1 MLTPNSA
8 IQERVNRIELIS
20 ERMNARIASLLGVI
34 LPGCW
39 AFGFWNAVKT
49 NNVRCLSHQVAP
61 TDDIITGWPTEE
73 ETEESRSQRNLRF
86 GAVGR
91 LYASEAS
98 NSDVDSNELDPHL
111 QIIEKL
117 NRSTVAVVG
126 LGGVGS
132 WAAEALCRSGVG
144 NLILIDL
151 DDICISNTN
160 RQLHATST
168 SIGMMKIDEMRRR
181 LIHINPQCSVTNIH
195 DFVTETNVHDI
206 LDSIL
211 PDVNVILDAIDGRK
225 AKTALIAACVEKK
238 IPIVTCGGA
247 AGKRDPTK
255 IFASDL
261 ARVNGDDLLA
271 AVRRNLRRDYGFSEG
286 KKFREL
292 KGKLPKKWK
301 IPAVYSTEETKDLT
315 NVEDKVG
322 AFRRCDGA
330 LGTACF
336 VTGTFGFVAAGQV
349 VDMIAMNRFARPSK
363 S

>member
-1 MLTPNSA
+1 MST
-8 IQERVNRIELIS
+8 
-20 ERMNARIASLLGVI
+20 RIASLIGVL
-34 LPGCW
+34 LPGCL
-39 AFGFWNAVKT
+39 AFGILTAQKRS
-49 NNVRCLSHQVAP
+49 NVQFRRHKVAP
-61 TDDIITGWPTEE
+61 TDDLITGWSTGEE
-73 ETEESRSQRNLRF
+73 SEESRSQRNLRF

-91 LYASEAS
+91 LYANQAPS
-98 NSDVDSNELDPHL
+98 NIDVDSKVLDPHL
-111 QIIEKL
+111 QIIENL

-195 DFVTETNVHDI
+195 EFVTETNVHDI

-211 PDVNVILDAIDGRK
+211 PDVNVVLDAIDSRK

-271 AVRRNLRRDYGFSEG
+271 AVRRNLRKSYGFSEG

-301 IPAVYSTEETKDLT
+301 IPAVYSTEETNEISD
-315 NVEDKVG
+315 VEDKLG
-322 AFRRCDGA
+322 ALRRCDGA

-336 VTGTFGFVAAGQV
+336 VTGAFGFVAAGQV
-349 VDMIAMNRFARPSK
+349 VDMIAMNKFLRPSK

>member
-1 MLTPNSA
+1 MKSRKLRA
-8 IQERVNRIELIS
+8 IIIIVNAGIGPGVFAFCSSPTCKTSGNIRFQ
-20 ERMNARIASLLGVI
+20 SL
-34 LPGCW
+34 
-39 AFGFWNAVKT
+39 N
-49 NNVRCLSHQVAP
+49 VAP
-61 TDDIITGWPTEE
+61 TDEFLTEMLSQEDDE
-73 ETEESRSQRNLRF
+73 ERSQRNLRF
-86 GAVGR
+86 GGVGR
-91 LYASEAS
+91 LYANNAPEVRQP
-98 NSDVDSNELDPHL
+98 DTDSSHLDPTV
-111 QIIEKL
+111 QVIERL
-117 NRSTVAVVG
+117 HQSTVAIIG

-168 SIGMMKIDEMRRR
+168 SIGQMKIDEMRRR
-181 LIHINPQCSVTNIH
+181 LIQINPQCSVTNIH

-211 PDVNVILDAIDGRK
+211 PDVDVILDAIDSRK
-225 AKTALIAACVEKK
+225 AKAALIAACVEKK

-247 AGKRDPTK
+247 AGKKDPSQ
-255 IFASDL
+255 ILLNDL
-261 ARVNGDDLLA
+261 ARANGDDLLT
-271 AVRRNLRRDYGFSEG
+271 AVRRNLRKSYGFSEG
-286 KKFREL
+286 KKFQEL

-301 IPAVYSTEETKDLT
+301 IPAVYSTEETKELPNGD
-315 NVEDKVG
+315 EKVG
-322 AFRRCDGA
+322 ALRRCDGA

-349 VDMIAMNRFARPSK
+349 VDMIALGKLVRPRK

>member
-1 MLTPNSA
+1 MASRKLFAILT
-8 IQERVNRIELIS
+8 V
-20 ERMNARIASLLGVI
+20 V
-34 LPGCW
+34 
-39 AFGFWNAVKT
+39 NAVIIPHVFAFCSSPTTKT
-49 NNVRCLSHQVAP
+49 SGKTQLQSLNVAP
-61 TDDIITGWPTEE
+61 SDEYLSDLLSQEDDEA
-73 ETEESRSQRNLRF
+73 RSQRNLRF
-86 GAVGR
+86 GGVGR
-91 LYASEAS
+91 LYATEERQPDTDPSH
-98 NSDVDSNELDPHL
+98 LDPYV
-111 QIIEKL
+111 QVIERL
-117 NRSTVAVVG
+117 HQSTVAIIG

-168 SIGMMKIDEMRRR
+168 SIGQMKIDEMRRR
-181 LIHINPQCSVTNIH
+181 LLQINPQCSVTNIH
-195 DFVTETNVHDI
+195 DFVTETNVYDI

-211 PDVNVILDAIDGRK
+211 PDIDVILDAIDSRK

-247 AGKRDPTK
+247 AGKKDPSQ
-255 IFASDL
+255 IILNDL
-261 ARVNGDDLLA
+261 ARANGDDLLT
-271 AVRRNLRRDYGFSEG
+271 AVRRNLRKSYGFSEG
-286 KKFREL
+286 KKFQEL

-301 IPAVYSTEETKDLT
+301 IPAVYSTEGTKDLPDGD
-315 NVEDKVG
+315 DKVG
-322 AFRRCDGA
+322 ALRRCDGA

-349 VDMIAMNRFARPSK
+349 VDMIALGKLLRPRK

>member
-1 MLTPNSA
+1 M
-8 IQERVNRIELIS
+8 RI
-20 ERMNARIASLLGVI
+20 RR
-34 LPGCW
+34 
-39 AFGFWNAVKT
+39 
-49 NNVRCLSHQVAP
+49 HQVSP
-61 TDDIITGWPTEE
+61 IDDLLTDWSTGE
-73 ETEESRSQRNLRF
+73 ETEDARSQRNLRF

-91 LYASEAS
+91 LYANQKPLNTGVAS
-98 NSDVDSNELDPHL
+98 RELDPHH
-111 QIIEKL
+111 QIIENL

-160 RQLHATST
+160 RQIHATSA
-168 SIGMMKIDEMRRR
+168 SIGQMKIDEMRRR
-181 LIHINPQCSVTNIH
+181 LLHINPQCSVTNIH
-195 DFVTETNVHDI
+195 EFVTETNVHEI

-211 PDVNVILDAIDGRK
+211 PNVNVVLDAIDSRK

-247 AGKRDPTK
+247 AGKKDPTQ
-255 IFASDL
+255 ILATDL

-271 AVRRNLRRDYGFSEG
+271 TVRRNLRKSYGFSEG

-301 IPAVYSTEETKDLT
+301 IPAVYSTEETKELSDG
-315 NVEDKVG
+315 EDKVG
-322 AFRRCDGA
+322 ALRRCDGA

-349 VDMIAMNRFARPSK
+349 VDMIAMNRFVRPSK